1 MHKKNNYQVLIF
13 LCDNI
18 IRFMFSKYRMSY
30 DCSYSVS
37 GRNAGSPRCQTERTM
52 PPVAQKK
59 HQMFAKRYFQEQGTG

>member
-1 MHKKNNYQVLIF
+1 
-13 LCDNI
+13 
-18 IRFMFSKYRMSY
+18 MFSKYRMSY